1 MSLAKRTRFILI
13 QSTRN
18 ANATEDNTEPYHISI
33 FRRSSSMPPL
43 PKRTSSTSK
52 LNFLR
57 REQQQPSNSSTMVV
71 SKSQQRDKDE
81 ILPPNKFYRL
91 NIQTMKKKS
100 ARISM
105 RLSSAFGLTAHT
117 IDEQFNFQEQRFRAI
132 EKFLK
137 LFQRNI
143 YISIEAFRETI
154 LTQVDVAE
162 DLEELL
168 NDKMPDLVQQFL
180 GSKRSLLEHAFK
192 EFRNHIEL
200 YVIHSINIL
209 IKLFILPSNLIS
221 KRHNKLLDYDSA
233 QSAYEKVK
241 DQQVKQA
248 KQVLDLS
255 KQTYEILNNQ
265 LLEELPILY
274 EHTCQ
279 ILSICFKEYIR
290 AYFRLTQQM
299 KTNTQLVLNQTIS
312 AMTLEQLN
320 WQQILERFTIKNNLV
335 TEQFFQ
341 LTITAKNF
349 SERLKHL
356 STTKISLGMNNTY
369 NYDKET
375 YIQTD
380 EIRQLIKNRY
390 PEKDLFTV
398 IQDYNGSNNN
408 RTTNSRSEIIVQ
420 NGDIVSVIRQYDGD
434 NIDLHWFVDNGITQG
449 YIPHSILIP
458 ITSNNQLDILS
469 SPPPIPIRQDL
480 QIPTRVPLPLPR
492 TSLRSNVG
500 QTLNILP
507 RNHTG
512 SDPCLI
518 NSAHDVDEQEN
529 EGIYLNQVDCRSS
542 SSTALSTHEYH
553 QYAAIDPDDCI
564 IETSNIQE
572 EIYIA
577 LYDFNCAADG
587 VLCLTVGERLKI
599 LQRFDGDGNNEWWY
613 VEKINDTS
621 QKGYVPANYI
631 EAI

>member
-100 ARISM
+100 ARITM

-290 AYFRLTQQM
+290 AYFRLIQQM

-390 PEKDLFTV
+390 PEKDLYTV

-408 RTTNSRSEIIVQ
+408 RTANSRSEIIVQ

-458 ITSNNQLDILS
+458 ITSNNQVDILS

-480 QIPTRVPLPLPR
+480 QIPTRAPLPLPR

-500 QTLNILP
+500 QTLNILS

-564 IETSNIQE
+564 IETSTIQE

>member
-57 REQQQPSNSSTMVV
+57 REQQQPSNSSTLVV

-290 AYFRLTQQM
+290 AYFRLIQQM

-312 AMTLEQLN
+312 SMTLEQLN

-398 IQDYNGSNNN
+398 IQDYNGSSNN

-577 LYDFNCAADG
+577 LYDFNCAVDG

-613 VEKINDTS
+613 VEKINDTN